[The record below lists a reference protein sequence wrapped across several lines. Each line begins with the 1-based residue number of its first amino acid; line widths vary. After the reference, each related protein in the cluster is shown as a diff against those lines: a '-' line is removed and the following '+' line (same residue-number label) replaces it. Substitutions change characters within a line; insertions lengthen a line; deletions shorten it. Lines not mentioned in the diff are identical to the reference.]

1 MFDASNP
8 LLVCRSQSVTVADGR
23 IRVLSN
29 TFGQIRCR
37 SPWLSKHQ
45 RPRLHC
51 LNPGI
56 LLPVAGE
63 LQNDSTWSF
72 STFDILLGKTPR
84 NGVRRTDRPPLPDHC
99 ENDSLTHHRT
109 LSSVLSQIHRQVKD
123 ALPTPG
129 KELFCLTINKNR
141 GEEVKRYLTA
151 NTRFGRKSL
160 SSALLLQSWE
170 RRALLRAPAIRP
182 VLGQQNSRH
191 EGGSQPN
198 HRHELDMCSL
208 CLSYSLLCSAVCKSD
223 AAKVYWSLPVRW
235 VG

>member
-29 TFGQIRCR
+29 TFGQIQCR
-37 SPWLSKHQ
+37 S
-45 RPRLHC
+45 
-51 LNPGI
+51 
-56 LLPVAGE
+56 
-63 LQNDSTWSF
+63 
-72 STFDILLGKTPR
+72 
-84 NGVRRTDRPPLPDHC
+84 
-99 ENDSLTHHRT
+99 

-160 SSALLLQSWE
+160 SSALLLQ
-170 RRALLRAPAIRP
+170 L
-182 VLGQQNSRH
+182 
-191 EGGSQPN
+191 
-198 HRHELDMCSL
+198 
-208 CLSYSLLCSAVCKSD
+208 
-223 AAKVYWSLPVRW
+223 
-235 VG
+235 

>member
-29 TFGQIRCR
+29 TFGQIQCR

-72 STFDILLGKTPR
+72 STFDILLGKAPR
-84 NGVRRTDRPPLPDHC
+84 NGVR
-99 ENDSLTHHRT
+99 
-109 LSSVLSQIHRQVKD
+109 HRQTTSPWPLWKWQPDTSQNFVFC
-123 ALPTPG
+123 AIPNWQAGEGCSPTPG

-160 SSALLLQSWE
+160 SSALLLQLWE
-170 RRALLRAPAIRP
+170 RKALLRAPAIHP

>member
-29 TFGQIRCR
+29 TFGQIQCR
-37 SPWLSKHQ
+37 S
-45 RPRLHC
+45 
-51 LNPGI
+51 
-56 LLPVAGE
+56 
-63 LQNDSTWSF
+63 
-72 STFDILLGKTPR
+72 
-84 NGVRRTDRPPLPDHC
+84 
-99 ENDSLTHHRT
+99 

-160 SSALLLQSWE
+160 SSALLLQLWE
-170 RRALLRAPAIRP
+170 RKALLRAPAIRP

-208 CLSYSLLCSAVCKSD
+208 CLSYSLLCRTCQDVMKNH
-223 AAKVYWSLPVRW
+223 KF
-235 VG
+235 

>member
-1 MFDASNP
+1 M
-8 LLVCRSQSVTVADGR
+8 G
-23 IRVLSN
+23 
-29 TFGQIRCR
+29 
-37 SPWLSKHQ
+37 W
-45 RPRLHC
+45 
-51 LNPGI
+51 GI
-56 LLPVAGE
+56 H
-63 LQNDSTWSF
+63 
-72 STFDILLGKTPR
+72 
-84 NGVRRTDRPPLPDHC
+84 RPPLPDHC

-160 SSALLLQSWE
+160 SSALLLQLWE

-208 CLSYSLLCSAVCKSD
+208 CLSYSHIVFVIFIVLCVNLMLPRYID
-223 AAKVYWSLPVRW
+223 HSLSVEW
-235 VG
+235 VKCAPQPGRDEESQVLV